1 FPQCLRCPVKIRPQI
16 PFLSRFF
23 GAASTYVAT
32 MAAAADETQP
42 PPSASSYKQPY
53 FQLDPNTANNGPVD
67 TDIIGQVPEW
77 LEGSLFRNGPGIFTV
92 GETRLRHLFDGFAVL
107 HRFDLH
113 QGKVTYTSRVL
124 DSESWERSVKANRLV
139 TTQFGT
145 YAHPDPCKTL
155 FSRVMSYFKPRWEGR
170 TDNTSVNIV
179 EHGDRLYTLTETP
192 VMLSV
197 DPKTLQIAQKDT
209 LDRVIAVHMST
220 AHPHF
225 DREGNMYNLGTAF
238 NPPNNYNI
246 IKIAPAK
253 SKDDDPLSTATLQA
267 SLTSRWT
274 WSMGYNHS
282 FGMSR
287 DHYVILE
294 QPVTMASFKFLT
306 CNWRRAS
313 VFENFD
319 KHPGVEEN
327 GELVVD
333 FVGYSSLD
341 VIDSLYVDRL
351 DETGV
356 ASVHPIFRRYVLP
369 LSLRTQGSTR
379 LLRTTSKDNL
389 GTRDIVTG
397 GHAEVDQN
405 LVRFPHSSATAVLRK
420 DGTVF
425 LTPDIIT
432 EDGSHMELPRIN
444 YDMANGTR
452 YRYVY
457 GTSLFSHSA
466 QLKKLDLDK
475 KQELA
480 WGEEGYQPGEPVF
493 VSRPGAVEEDDG
505 VILSPVISLDSGK
518 PCFLL
523 ILDAGTFKE
532 LARAVTPASMK
543 WALSFHGT
551 YLPQNKPQ

>member
-1 FPQCLRCPVKIRPQI
+1 MATRFPGL
-16 PFLSRFF
+16 
-23 GAASTYVAT
+23 G
-32 MAAAADETQP
+32 
-42 PPSASSYKQPY
+42 KQPA
-53 FQLDPNTANNGPVD
+53 FPL
-67 TDIIGQVPEW
+67 
-77 LEGSLFRNGPGIFTV
+77 L
-92 GETRLRHLFDGFAVL
+92 
-107 HRFDLH
+107 
-113 QGKVTYTSRVL
+113 
-124 DSESWERSVKANRLV
+124 
-139 TTQFGT
+139 
-145 YAHPDPCKTL
+145 
-155 FSRVMSYFKPRWEGR
+155 RVMSYFKPRWEGR

-319 KHPGVEEN
+319 KHPGVELIFHIVRRSDGREVPIKYRADTTFTFHFVNCFEEN

-369 LSLRTQGSTR
+369 LS
-379 LLRTTSKDNL
+379 
-389 GTRDIVTG
+389 V
-397 GHAEVDQN
+397 
-405 LVRFPHSSATAVLRK
+405 
-420 DGTVF
+420 
-425 LTPDIIT
+425 
-432 EDGSHMELPRIN
+432 
-444 YDMANGTR
+444 
-452 YRYVY
+452 
-457 GTSLFSHSA
+457 
-466 QLKKLDLDK
+466 
-475 KQELA
+475 
-480 WGEEGYQPGEPVF
+480 
-493 VSRPGAVEEDDG
+493 
-505 VILSPVISLDSGK
+505 GK
-518 PCFLL
+518 
-523 ILDAGTFKE
+523 GTF
-532 LARAVTPASMK
+532 
-543 WALSFHGT
+543 
-551 YLPQNKPQ
+551 